1 MLPPPPEPP
10 WAVIWGG
17 GGGGRPGCCP
27 RAPRAPGCCWGRSP
41 PPPSGSA
48 PTTTSSAGPAPF
60 GGGVRGGGGQR
71 AAAGIWRG
79 VPIPP
84 TCCTCRVSPI
94 LTLSSCEFLPWN
106 SYSTRTTGGGWRGG
120 LGGRGGGSGE
130 WVLPSPLDWGGGMGG
145 SGCTHCCPPGS
156 LYAGASPASICGG
169 RAAGGGKL
177 RHVAVPPPPLTH
189 PPCPIPAGYLQSAW
203 GGAASH
209 QRTWGCRGA
218 PPHHWGTAPC
228 GGGGGWN

>member
-60 GGGVRGGGGQR
+60 GGGCKGGGGQR

-120 LGGRGGGSGE
+120 LGGGGGAAVSGFCHPHWIGGGDGGVGVHSLLPPRISVCRGVPSQHLWGKSSGWGETEARGCAPPSPHPPSLPHTGWLSAVSMGGGSQ
-130 WVLPSPLDWGGGMGG
+130 PSENVGM
-145 SGCTHCCPPGS
+145 
-156 LYAGASPASICGG
+156 
-169 RAAGGGKL
+169 
-177 RHVAVPPPPLTH
+177 
-189 PPCPIPAGYLQSAW
+189 
-203 GGAASH
+203 
-209 QRTWGCRGA
+209 
-218 PPHHWGTAPC
+218 
-228 GGGGGWN
+228 